1 MAKGYGGQMN
11 PRSGGNMMA
20 QLAKLQQQMEEV
32 QDSLAAERVTESAG
46 GGGVSVTVSG
56 DQRVLGVQIAPDLL
70 VPGEAEMVQ
79 DLLITAMNKAL
90 ESAKRLS
97 EEKMAP
103 FTNMLSGLGM
113 GR

>member
-11 PRSGGNMMA
+11 PRSGGSMMA